1 MKIVPSLPPAVTVAK
16 NELEVDAL
24 APVKAVKPVQS
35 RTLPSLVVQPHAR
48 HQASPDMTAQQEKRH
63 DVHVHGERRIY
74 CRRMEHLSILVE
86 LRAGFD
92 RRQHKQREDDITE
105 HVDEKV

>member
-1 MKIVPSLPPAVTVAK
+1 
-16 NELEVDAL
+16 
-24 APVKAVKPVQS
+24 
-35 RTLPSLVVQPHAR
+35 
-48 HQASPDMTAQQEKRH
+48 
-63 DVHVHGERRIY
+63 
-74 CRRMEHLSILVE
+74 MEHLSILVE